1 MAETLNA
8 RRPLP
13 PPPDL
18 WRGRAATIDLCGGE
32 PPLPDRCAWEC
43 HATTTVNGAR
53 GSAQS
58 TVAPAAI
65 CRSRSGKRGEER
77 RGGEKPLEPLG

>member
-1 MAETLNA
+1 MAEMVNA

-18 WRGRAATIDLCGGE
+18 WRGRAATTDLCGGE

-43 HATTTVNGAR
+43 HATTTVNACLLR
-53 GSAQS
+53 RLPRAQS
-58 TVAPAAI
+58 AVAPAAI
-65 CRSRSGKRGEER
+65 CQSRSEKRGEER
-77 RGGEKPLEPLG
+77 G